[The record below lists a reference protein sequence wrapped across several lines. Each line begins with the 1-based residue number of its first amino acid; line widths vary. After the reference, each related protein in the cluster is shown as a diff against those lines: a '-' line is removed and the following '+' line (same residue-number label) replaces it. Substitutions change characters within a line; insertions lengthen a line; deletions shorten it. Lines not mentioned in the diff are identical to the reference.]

1 MHCFWNSFFGYMWFG
16 MSLTQTEK
24 TCFHHSIEFT
34 AESLQDVQHDRC
46 LPISGAPNKY
56 SEVEHQNTMSDS
68 PSLDAHDYDAGD
80 AVCSASVQYPSMQFT
95 VAELRRRRKNGFR
108 ISHANKANSLE
119 KATR

>member
-1 MHCFWNSFFGYMWFG
+1 MVLYEPNSN
-16 MSLTQTEK
+16 QN
-24 TCFHHSIEFT
+24 TCCGHFIGFT